1 LPTQPGGVAVNYTW
15 KITAPRRVTQI
26 AFQPGV
32 AVGAVG
38 TNKISITGRETEYF
52 KHYKSYEVS

>member
-1 LPTQPGGVAVNYTW
+1 MQPGGVAVNYTW

-26 AFQPGV
+26 AASPPG
-32 AVGAVG
+32 AAGG
-38 TNKISITGRETEYF
+38 GNNTISVTGRETEYF